1 MLRPLLI
8 VGVGGSGGKTVRRLR
23 QSLQR
28 QLRRVPGWTGEI
40 PSAWQMVWIDWPPAQ
55 GADGDPSPLL
65 PANDYFGLWPAGAP
79 AWSNV
84 YPRLQNALPN
94 GSHAEL
100 LSGWFDPNLQVT
112 PAGGGQA
119 RAAGRNLG
127 AIQMPDLV
135 NRMRQWHA
143 LVTSDSAVSELA
155 ALERCLGIQA
165 DGQRPAPMAFV
176 ISSLAGGTGAG
187 LFMEVLT
194 AMHAVDEAYAAPAGT
209 ATMLYTAD
217 VFGALNQALVEQ
229 VAANGLAAAMEVT
242 SGVLSSGRSQQTMT
256 LLSNMGVLPG
266 SGDFSCTYN
275 FLIGRTNSSGVA
287 FSDQNDVYQAVGEC
301 LSTLVLD
308 DSMLDDLIRFPLL
321 AAFTMVA
328 FGDATRLRNEADAT
342 QTFPF
347 SGIGLAKVALGT
359 DRLGDFTAQVLT
371 RDIVEQLMWPEFLP
385 DEGQDIPDQE
395 RVTESADNNFGRFL
409 EESGLNEINPAND
422 VLRALAGV
430 DPVEMPN
437 TPFDLIY
444 SRAEVNGS
452 ARWAEGV
459 VSHAPSEQMNGA
471 EWQQTFETYWN
482 TRRAAPLAAAEA
494 ELWTAAQEW
503 TSEIQDRLG
512 NLIARTAVDLG
523 LKVTDE
529 LLTRLRG
536 QVKDAR
542 RELAT
547 EAAELTA
554 WSEGQLTEALRHLSL
569 GKAKMTSSDGSV
581 TEAVANIQNGI
592 LFGCA
597 ARRHQVAGELLED
610 LEANFI
616 GPLQTAI
623 QTWQVRLSAAIDAP
637 VLPTGQPNPWSV
649 MPRYGRP
656 TPTQFLPGPVEKL
669 LISPTAFEAEME
681 GAVKAGLPE
690 GQRNSWQILAR
701 QRAGLGLDLATGA
714 GSQSLLRRTADWVPV
729 LSKAA
734 AVQGPPTRA
743 NFDVP
748 MDHMAILSGNAAWQG
763 IERWLASDEAA
774 ELGSLLKTDMHTYVN
789 SGDPA
794 TRLAREQTLIGAF
807 TEATLAAAPLVSIN
821 AGVANLIHGKSG
833 GDFTSIL
840 SPVPFPAGDPLH
852 DRLRNQLIT
861 AGLATDATADRVFK
875 TRAVD
880 SITFLT
886 SSANA
891 MQAVVFDNVMEPA
904 SADWMRK
911 RMNKATREIFWRWRR
926 ARPLPE
932 ALPLGRDD
940 RMPLLL
946 KGWFVA
952 DVLGQ
957 RRVTYDRDLG
967 PKVELWCAEKG
978 WRAFPYPLLAR
989 SPGLPRP
996 SRRGGEN
1003 FEYLSAV
1010 LKSLALALIDVYN
1023 DVSLDPLMPYHRLI
1037 DLGSDVQNE
1046 LGDWIDEAQPPAPAP
1061 ELAAGSS
1068 TQQPAERQASVVER
1082 LEGLREEWDA
1092 HLKEYLATPKDQV
1105 ASVPAS
1111 FEISHEVLA
1120 AIDELLS
1127 VAKS

>member
-40 PSAWQMVWIDWPPAQ
+40 PKAWQMVWIDWPPSQ
-55 GADGDPSPLL
+55 GADGDSSPLL
-65 PANDYFGLWPAGAP
+65 PASDYFGLWPSGAP

-127 AIQMPDLV
+127 AIQMTDLV
-135 NRMRQWHA
+135 SQMRQWHS
-143 LVTSDSAVSELA
+143 LVTNDGAMAELG
-155 ALERCLGIQA
+155 ALERCLGIHA
-165 DGQRPAPMAFV
+165 EGQRPEPMAFV

-194 AMHAVDEAYAAPAGT
+194 AMHAVDDAYAAPAGT

-217 VFGALNQALVEQ
+217 VFGSLNAALVEQ

-242 SGVLSSGRSQQTMT
+242 SGVLSSGRSQQSMT

-266 SGDFSCTYN
+266 DGKFACTYN

-308 DSMLDDLIRFPLL
+308 DSMLDDLVRFPLL

-328 FGDATRLRNEADAT
+328 FGDNTRMRNGADPT
-342 QTFPF
+342 QTYPF

-359 DRLGDFTAQVLT
+359 DRLGDYAAQLLT
-371 RDIVEQLMWPEFLP
+371 RDIVEQLMWPAFVP

-395 RVTESADNNFGRFL
+395 RVTESADNNFSRFL
-409 EESGLNEINPAND
+409 EASGLNEINPANE
-422 VLRALAGV
+422 VLRALAG
-430 DPVEMPN
+430 DEPVEMPN
-437 TPFDLIY
+437 QPFDLIY
-444 SRAEVNGS
+444 SRGEVNNS

-459 VSHAPSEQMNGA
+459 VSHAPAQTMNGA
-471 EWQQTFETYWN
+471 EWQQTFDTYWS
-482 TRRAAPLAAAEA
+482 TQRAAPLAAAEA
-494 ELWTAAQEW
+494 DLWTAAQEW
-503 TSEIQDRLG
+503 TSAIQDRLTD
-512 NLIARTAVDLG
+512 LAARSAVDLG

-529 LLTRLRG
+529 LLTRLRS
-536 QVKDAR
+536 QVQDAR
-542 RELAT
+542 RELST
-547 EAAELTA
+547 EAAELAA
-554 WSEGQLTEALRHLSL
+554 WSEGQLAEAHRHLSL

-581 TEAVANIQNGI
+581 TEAIANIQNGI
-592 LFGCA
+592 LFACA
-597 ARRHQVAGELLED
+597 ARRHEVAAELLED
-610 LEANFI
+610 LATNLLE
-616 GPLQTAI
+616 PLQTAI
-623 QTWQVRLSAAIDAP
+623 QTWMVRLSAAISSP

-649 MPRYGRP
+649 MPRYERP
-656 TPTQFLPGPVEKL
+656 TPTQFMPGPVEKL
-669 LISPTAFEAEME
+669 LISPESFGAQVE

-690 GQRNSWQILAR
+690 PQRNSWRILAR
-701 QRAGLGLDLATGA
+701 QRAGLGLDLATGD
-714 GSQSLLRRTADWVPV
+714 GIQTLLRRTADWVPV
-729 LSKAA
+729 QSKAA
-734 AVQGPPTRA
+734 TVQGAPTRA
-743 NFDVP
+743 AFDVP
-748 MDHMAILSGNAAWQG
+748 MDHIAILEGGAGWDG
-763 IERWLASDEAA
+763 IESWLASDTSA
-774 ELGSLLKTDMHTYVN
+774 ELGSLLKTDLHTYVN

-794 TRLAREQTLIGAF
+794 TRLAREQSLIGAF

-821 AGVANLIHGKSG
+821 AGVANLVHGRSG
-833 GDFTSIL
+833 SDFTTIL
-840 SPVPFPAGDPLH
+840 SPIPFPPGDPLH
-852 DRLRNQLIT
+852 DRLRTQLIT
-861 AGLATDATADRVFK
+861 TGLANEATAERHFK

-904 SADWMRK
+904 ASDWMK
-911 RMNKATREIFWRWRR
+911 RRVNRSTREIFWRWRR
-926 ARPLPE
+926 ARPLTE

-940 RMPLLL
+940 MLPQMLR
-946 KGWFVA
+946 GWFVA
-952 DVLGQ
+952 DILGQ
-957 RRVTYDRDLG
+957 RRVSYDRDSG
-967 PKVELWCAEKG
+967 PKVEVWCASDG
-978 WRAFPYPLLAR
+978 WQSFPYPLLAR

-1003 FEYLSAV
+1003 FEYLTAV
-1010 LKSLALALIDVYN
+1010 LKSLALALVEVYN
-1023 DVSLDPLMPYHRLI
+1023 SVSLTPLMPYHRLL
-1037 DLGSDVQNE
+1037 DLGGDVQNE
-1046 LGDWIDEAQPPAPAP
+1046 LGDWIDEGTP
-1061 ELAAGSS
+1061 ESPEPDLAAGTS
-1068 TQQPAERQASVVER
+1068 TMDPDQRQQAVIER
-1082 LEGLREEWDA
+1082 LESLRAEWDA
-1092 HLKEYLATPKDQV
+1092 HLKEYTATPKDQV
-1105 ASVPAS
+1105 SSVPAS
-1111 FEISHEVLA
+1111 FEVAHEVMA
-1120 AIDELLS
+1120 AIDDILT